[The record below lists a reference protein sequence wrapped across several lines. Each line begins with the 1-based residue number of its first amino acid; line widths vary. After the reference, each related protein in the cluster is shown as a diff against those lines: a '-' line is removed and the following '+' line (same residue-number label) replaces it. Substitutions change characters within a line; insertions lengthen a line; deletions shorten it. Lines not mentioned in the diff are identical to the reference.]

1 MLHSVRVGVAG
12 CNQPFLAWGCAWV
25 QQPPG
30 GETKLN
36 SESGPDNLTVRVL
49 KPPGGGSSIV
59 FGEDDEVA
67 LTPKTKSVSQQE
79 ASPLEKQE
87 PSPKP
92 ETNGTATPQCEKVD
106 AVAAVKENNP
116 EPATTNGSATINGS
130 ATTNGTATTNGSSS
144 SRSSTA
150 STPTS
155 AKQLDT
161 QSRLFGHEPVQCTP
175 SRRIRDHHRSNI
187 FTTDDP
193 DAKANGTTNDT
204 PRAVFC
210 RKWTRRDPVTGV
222 GVLCWD
228 IHAPRFAP
236 NKRKA
241 GTPIPSENHEVKT
254 PEPQPQQKQRQRVP
268 PGGFSTQLW

>member
-1 MLHSVRVGVAG
+1 MATYAAYRHVELDRVGLG
-12 CNQPFLAWGCAWV
+12 
-25 QQPPG
+25 
-30 GETKLN
+30 KR
-36 SESGPDNLTVRVL
+36 RVL

-204 PRAVFC
+204 PRA
-210 RKWTRRDPVTGV
+210 
-222 GVLCWD
+222 
-228 IHAPRFAP
+228 
-236 NKRKA
+236 A